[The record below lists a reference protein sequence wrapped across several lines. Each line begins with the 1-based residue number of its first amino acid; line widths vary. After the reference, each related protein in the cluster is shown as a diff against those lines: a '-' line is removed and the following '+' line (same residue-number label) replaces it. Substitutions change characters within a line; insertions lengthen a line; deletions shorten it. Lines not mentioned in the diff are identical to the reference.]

1 MKKQIP
7 DSCSMLPIASVM
19 AIKLLH
25 VTDTDVVVIA
35 IAVTNVLRDC
45 EIWIAFGHGAE
56 QRYIPC
62 HAIAAEL
69 GKGRTHRGVHFSFT
83 RCQDVIRF
91 LPSIIPW
98 SWEEN
103 SMCCL
108 DQYAYCHTDFCSVV
122 RSVKPGIPPR
132 LRANRKICCWKGQ
145 FIKQGTSGDSH
156 LL

>member
-1 MKKQIP
+1 
-7 DSCSMLPIASVM
+7 MLPIASVM
-19 AIKLLH
+19 AINLVH

-83 RCQDVIRF
+83 RCQSGCDTVSAFHHSMELGREQHVLFGPVCLLSHRF
-91 LPSIIPW
+91 LLGCP
-98 SWEEN
+98 
-103 SMCCL
+103 
-108 DQYAYCHTDFCSVV
+108 V
-122 RSVKPGIPPR
+122 RKARYS
-132 LRANRKICCWKGQ
+132 A
-145 FIKQGTSGDSH
+145 TT
-156 LL
+156 